1 MGKGLFQ
8 SKTVWVNLL
17 TTAIG
22 IGTYMAGS
30 EVIADNASLVALIVT
45 GVGVANVILRI
56 ITGKP
61 ITSVKG

>member
-17 TTAIG
+17 TAAIG

>member
-17 TTAIG
+17 TAVIG